1 MDVRRDLWEIL
12 ILFDCA
18 TLLPASSRLPKGR
31 GASRHVANCPRLLAR
46 FEHLRPRLC
55 VYVCERACQNERVF
69 VRARMHVQ
77 LLSVRVSARAA
88 IDIKA

>member
-1 MDVRRDLWEIL
+1 
-12 ILFDCA
+12 
-18 TLLPASSRLPKGR
+18 
-31 GASRHVANCPRLLAR
+31 
-46 FEHLRPRLC
+46 
-55 VYVCERACQNERVF
+55 VCERACQNERVF